1 MTNLLLIAINDE
13 NTTHF
18 TATRAGPRPLF
29 DAAPTVLAVIS
40 NGIDMQTF
48 FRNLCN

>member
-1 MTNLLLIAINDE
+1 MTNLLLIAMNDE

-18 TATRAGPRPLF
+18 IVNRAGPRPLF
-29 DAAPTVLAVIS
+29 DAAPTVLAMIS
-40 NGIDMQTF
+40 SGIDMQTF